1 MPIHNWTNVYDGLFH
16 DFHQSWCIRIKDALN
31 AGKLP
36 KGLTALV
43 EQIIPSKEPDVLAI
57 DTREPDRR
65 GRTPLGGTLLLEPPK
80 AQIVRKSTKETYA
93 DKANRIVIK
102 HKIGRTV
109 AVIEI
114 VSPGNKSS
122 KQAFQEFLEK
132 SVEFVREGIHLL
144 VIDLFPPTKRDP
156 FGLHRA
162 IWEDFED
169 EDDEFV
175 FPTGK
180 NLILASY
187 NASRSKEAY
196 VEPIAVGDTLP
207 DMPLFL
213 VGGYHV
219 NVPLETTYQTTWD
232 AMPKEMQDYV
242 VTGLLPS
249 VADDTDV

>member
-1 MPIHNWTNVYDGLFH
+1 MPIHDWTQVYEGLFH
-16 DFHQSWCIRIKDALN
+16 DFHQSWSIHIKNALN
-31 AGKLP
+31 AGLLP
-36 KGLTALV
+36 QDMSAMV
-43 EQIIPSKEPDVLAI
+43 ERSKSIKVTKVLAI
-57 DTREPDRR
+57 PS
-65 GRTPLGGTLLLEPPK
+65 GGTLLLEPPV

-93 DKANRIVIK
+93 DSANRIVIK

-132 SVEFVREGIHLL
+132 SVAFIREGIHLL
-144 VIDLFPPTKRDP
+144 VIDVFPPTKRDP
-156 FGLHRA
+156 FGVHRA
-162 IWEDFED
+162 IWENFED

-175 FPTGK
+175 FPVGK

-187 NASRSKEAY
+187 HASRLKEAY
-196 VEPIAVGDTLP
+196 VEPVAVGDTLP

-213 VGGYHV
+213 VAGYHV

-232 AMPKEMQDYV
+232 VMPKSMQDYV
-242 VTGLLPS
+242 ITGVLPS
-249 VADDTDV
+249 IADDSDE

>member
-1 MPIHNWTNVYDGLFH
+1 MPIHNWTRVYDGLFH
-16 DFHQSWCIRIKDALN
+16 DFHQSWCIRIKDSLN
-31 AGKLP
+31 TGKLP
-36 KGLTALV
+36 KGMTALV
-43 EQIIPSKEPDVLAI
+43 EQKIPSKEPDVLAI
-57 DTREPDRR
+57 DTREPERR
-65 GRTPLGGTLLLEPPK
+65 GRTPSGGTLLLEPPK

-93 DKANRIVIK
+93 DRANRIVIK

-132 SVEFVREGIHLL
+132 SIAFIREGIHLL

-156 FGLHRA
+156 FGVHRA

-196 VEPIAVGDTLP
+196 VEPIAVGDSLP

-213 VGGYHV
+213 VAGYHV
-219 NVPLETTYQTTWD
+219 SVPLETTYQTTWD
-232 AMPKEMQDYV
+232 VMPKELQDYV
-242 VTGLLPS
+242 LTGVLPS